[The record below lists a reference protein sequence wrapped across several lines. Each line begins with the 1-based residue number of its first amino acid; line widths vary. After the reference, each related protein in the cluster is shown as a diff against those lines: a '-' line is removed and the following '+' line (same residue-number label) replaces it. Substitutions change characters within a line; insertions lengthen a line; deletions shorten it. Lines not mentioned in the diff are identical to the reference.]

1 MLRRKFVSAALAA
14 PLAAQAPRIRIA
26 VLGASHPHAAA
37 KIQTVR
43 ESAAFELAGVA
54 ERDPEVRTRL
64 EKAGVSI
71 LSRER
76 LLGDASIRVVA
87 VESSV
92 KEHAA
97 DALAA
102 LEAGKHVHVEKP
114 PATDVEGLTRLLALT
129 GKKGLL
135 LQPGYMWRYH
145 PGIVKALEAARNG
158 WLGEVFLVRG
168 TINTLLNEAQ
178 RRDIAGFGGGQMFEL
193 GCHLID
199 PLVRLLGRPV
209 KVTPVLQRLGADALA
224 DNTAATFEFPRA
236 IGVVVSAAMHPAP
249 NRHRA
254 FEIFGAGGSAVVR
267 PIEPATLEIDLAR
280 AAGPYKVNR
289 QTVDLTPYTRYIDDF
304 VRLAE
309 AVRGARALGVTP
321 EEEMAVQAAVLAA
334 AGM

>member
-1 MLRRKFVSAALAA
+1 MHRRKFLSSALAA
-14 PLAAQAPRIRIA
+14 PLAAQGPRIRMA
-26 VLGASHPHAAA
+26 FLGATHPHAAA

-43 ESAAFELAGVA
+43 ASGDYELAGVA
-54 ERDPEVRTRL
+54 ESDPQVRSRL

-87 VESSV
+87 VESAV

-114 PATDVEGLTRLLALT
+114 PATDVEGLARLLALA

-145 PGIVKALEAARNG
+145 PGIAKALEAARQG

-168 TINTLLNEAQ
+168 TINTLLDAAQ
-178 RRDIAGFGGGQMFEL
+178 RRDIAGFRGGQMFEL

-209 KVTPVLQRLGADALA
+209 KVTPVLQKLGADPLA

-236 IGVVVSAAMHPAP
+236 IGIVVSASMHPAA

-280 AAGPYKVNR
+280 AAGPYTVNR
-289 QTVDLTPYTRYIDDF
+289 QAVALPPYARYVEDF
-304 VRLAE
+304 ARLAE
-309 AVRGARALGVTP
+309 AVRGARPLGVTP